1 MNKYLKI
8 VPIIFLLLLVGYI
21 GILIK
26 ENKNLKQE
34 TEILINNQYSYSQD
48 LLSLQDTINNIR
60 GVYKITIRELSESKD
75 NALQE
80 VNKLR
85 NMLNVKDKELKE
97 LVHINASIQK
107 DTTMNITTL
116 ENDSCEFDLK
126 IEYNPQ
132 TIFKI
137 KRYQI
142 DSNAFLEHSANISSS
157 FNAIIYKHSYWK
169 EPVFFKRLFKF
180 KWGKYH
186 TERSVLK
193 PSNDLIKIKDF
204 KVIKIKE

>member
-8 VPIIFLLLLVGYI
+8 IPIIFLLLLVGYI
-21 GILIK
+21 GILLK

-60 GVYKITIRELSESKD
+60 GVYKLTIRELSISKN

-80 VNKLR
+80 VNNLR
-85 NMLNVKDKELKE
+85 NALNIKDKELKE
-97 LVHINASIQK
+97 LIHINTTIQG
-107 DTTMNITTL
+107 DTVINITTI

-132 TIFKI
+132 TVFKI
-137 KRYQI
+137 KRYQK
-142 DSNAFLEHSANISSS
+142 DSTAFLEHSVDISSS
-157 FNAIIYKHSYWK
+157 FNTIIYKHSSWK
-169 EPVFFKRLFKF
+169 EPIFLKRLFKF